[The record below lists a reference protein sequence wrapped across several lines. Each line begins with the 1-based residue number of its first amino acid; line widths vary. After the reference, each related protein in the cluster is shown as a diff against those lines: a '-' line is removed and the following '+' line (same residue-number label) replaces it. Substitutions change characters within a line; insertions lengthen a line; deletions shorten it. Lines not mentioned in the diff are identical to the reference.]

1 MPASGGSIH
10 HSTACSGVVPRLH
23 CLLHIADYIILQ
35 QGQDQFIIVLIT
47 VIKKTKCSLYM
58 ILLKSTL
65 GQEVII
71 TKHKQI
77 SHCWALD
84 LQTSS
89 YR

>member
-47 VIKKTKCSLYM
+47 VIKKNKVLFIYDIT
-58 ILLKSTL
+58 
-65 GQEVII
+65 EVD
-71 TKHKQI
+71 T
-77 SHCWALD
+77 WTRGNNYEA
-84 LQTSS
+84 
-89 YR
+89 